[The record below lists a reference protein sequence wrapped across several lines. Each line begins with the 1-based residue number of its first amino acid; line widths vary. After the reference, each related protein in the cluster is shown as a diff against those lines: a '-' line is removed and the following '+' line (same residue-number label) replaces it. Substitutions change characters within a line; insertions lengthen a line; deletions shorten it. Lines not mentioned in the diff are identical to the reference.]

1 MKYFFQICFI
11 LCVNSFGITQSIL
24 SDPNLKVWLIA
35 DSCDSDA
42 SNRVSLCPD
51 LSGNDYDFFQN
62 SDSRKPT
69 LLNSDYFQNNKVLK
83 FDGANDLLANSLIDN
98 INNEDMM
105 VFILSS
111 GLPQGNVRSGLF
123 CVNGISNGLTM
134 ARSIGGNK
142 YFRVWVNLSAGLN
155 TGSQS
160 ASSTYSPRILSFKR
174 EVGVNSKIY
183 LNGIQKGS
191 NSSSVYNGS
200 FTNGTAR
207 IGYAPNYQYFK
218 GSIAEII
225 IYNRI
230 LSESEQ
236 QEVEQYLMDKYAPS
250 IDFGEDLAINYG
262 FCDTVLTS
270 PNFYNNYLWNTG
282 STDPSISI
290 DSPGEYWLEVTDI
303 FDRVSRDTIVV
314 TMPLRDS
321 LILDNE
327 FSCFNEPLSINA
339 FIPQG
344 NYIFE
349 SWSDGNTNPSRLLTQ
364 NETLSYTIS
373 DSLGCNWSSNDA
385 TMTIDNALEN
395 IGLGVDTS
403 LCVGNSIQLEQSSP
417 TITDYL
423 WNTGNISSN
432 QVVDTSGI
440 YILDVSNINGC
451 QNSDTIE
458 VTVIGTA
465 PSLSYS
471 IVNEI
476 CQESEFNFS
485 ESSTV
490 PPGNNI
496 VEVIWNFGEV
506 DSIYTSSGTQSYADS
521 GIYIGFLEVSTL
533 EGCSSK
539 ENFVVEVFP
548 KPIISF
554 ETTNYCPYEE
564 IGFTPSNNYAVP
576 LNSFNWNFDQNGN
589 TSTEHFPSYSFGL
602 MGNYDVELV
611 AIDSNNCIDTVVQS
625 VYVQP
630 APIADISIVNPCELN
645 ALEISDNSSITDT
658 FSIVTYAWNYGD
670 NTSAI
675 NPTEEKSFEEYGA
688 YTVQLVLSANNG
700 CVDSTEQNITV
711 HPNPILNYEVGPAC
725 MNTWTNLSDLSEI
738 PLGSLS
744 ETNWFINLQFQ
755 DNQTNT
761 AFQFP
766 TKGIQLISLQ
776 STSDQGCVRDTS
788 FTVDVAEELSA
799 EFTVTPNTLITETP
813 MLFTNQSLNI
823 DSSYWDFGN
832 GNGLEYNINDLNEVT
847 YESNLNG
854 SIINVMLIVNN
865 QLGCRDTSVQTFT
878 IKEAFYDLAIE
889 TIFVQDIDGYL
900 TVGAEIQNLGSIPLE
915 NADLFLKTPEN
926 GSIQESWTGSIVQD
940 GSEIYIFNAHPTS
953 FISSQ
958 DETERYV
965 CVEGIG
971 VNPLGSPDV
980 NPNNNTTCKNIE
992 STGLIV
998 LPIYPNPTEDDIT
1011 ISIVLTETSILNIEL
1026 VDQSGRLIY
1035 NQNNPESLEP
1045 GIHKV
1050 QLPFSQLNKG
1060 IYYVRVSDDA
1070 TTLLE
1075 KIVRF

>member
-1 MKYFFQICFI
+1 MKLFLYVLFI
-11 LCVNSFGITQSIL
+11 TYSINGFSQSIL
-24 SDPNLKVWLIA
+24 NDPSLKIWLRA
-35 DSCDSDA
+35 DSVTEDI
-42 SNRVSLCPD
+42 NGKVSLLHD
-51 LSGNDYDFFQN
+51 LSGNNIDFI
-62 SDSRKPT
+62 
-69 LLNSDYFQNNKVLK
+69 QNNLNRQPYKSNSFQFANNPVLD
-83 FDGANDLLANSLIDN
+83 FDGTDDFLFNNLIDS
-98 INNEDMM
+98 IHIQDLTI
-105 VFILSS
+105 FIVSS
-111 GLPQGNVRSGLF
+111 GLSQQGTRSGLF
-123 CVNGISNGLTM
+123 CVRNLTSGLFLTRNITNNQRF
-134 ARSIGGNK
+134 AVWKGGNIK
-142 YFRVWVNLSAGLN
+142 HTGTGSVPN
-155 TGSQS
+155 TGYLPNIFSFNRNIS
-160 ASSTYSPRILSFKR
+160 VVSKLYINGDLKSSSSTSTYNSVFAN
-174 EVGVNSKIY
+174 GV
-183 LNGIQKGS
+183 
-191 NSSSVYNGS
+191 
-200 FTNGTAR
+200 AR
-207 IGYAPNYQYFK
+207 IGYATPYNYFK

-225 IYNRI
+225 IFKRS
-230 LSESEQ
+230 LSNIEQ
-236 QEVEQYLMDKYAPS
+236 QEVELYLMDKYAPPANL
-250 IDFGEDLAINYG
+250 GEDLVIDYG
-262 FCDTVLTS
+262 FCDTSLTS
-270 PNFYNNYLWNTG
+270 PNFYKEYLWNTG
-282 STDPSISI
+282 STDSSIVV
-290 DSPGEYWLEVTDI
+290 DNPGLYWLETIDV
-303 FDRVSRDTIVV
+303 FDRVSRDTIIV

-344 NYIFE
+344 NYPFI
-349 SWSDGNTNPSRLLTQ
+349 SWSDGNTNPTRILYQ
-364 NETLSYTIS
+364 NETLSYTVS

-385 TMTIDNALEN
+385 TMTIDNSLEN

-403 LCVGNSIQLEQSSP
+403 LCVGNSIQLEQSSS

-432 QVVDTSGI
+432 QVVDTSGT
-440 YILDVSNINGC
+440 YILDVINDNGC
-451 QNSDTIE
+451 ENSDTIE

-471 IVNEI
+471 IANEI
-476 CQESEFNFS
+476 CQGSLLNFT

-490 PPGNNI
+490 PPGNTI
-496 VEVIWNFGEV
+496 DQVVWNFGEV
-506 DSIYTSSGTQSYADS
+506 DSIYSSSGTQSYADS

-554 ETTNYCPYEE
+554 VTTNYCPYEE

-589 TSTEHFPSYSFGL
+589 TSTEHFPSYSYGL
-602 MGNYDVELV
+602 TGNYDVELV
-611 AIDSNNCIDTVVQS
+611 AIDSNSCIDTVVQS

-630 APIADISIVNPCELN
+630 APFADISIVNPCELN

-658 FSIVTYAWNYGD
+658 FSIVTYTWNYGD
-670 NTSAI
+670 NSSAI

-688 YTVQLVLSANNG
+688 YTVQLVLTANNG

-738 PLGSLS
+738 PIGSLS
-744 ETNWFINLQFQ
+744 ESNWLINLQFS

-766 TKGIQLISLQ
+766 TKGIQLIALQ

-823 DSSYWDFGN
+823 DSAYWDFGN
-832 GNGLEYNINDLNEVT
+832 GNGLEYNINNLNEVT

-854 SIINVMLIVNN
+854 SSIDVMLIVNN

-889 TIFVQDIDGYL
+889 TIFVQDINGYL

-926 GSIQESWTGSIVQD
+926 GSIQESWTGSIAQD
-940 GSEIYIFNAHPTS
+940 ASEIYIFNAHPTS
-953 FISSQ
+953 YISSQ
-958 DETERYV
+958 DETDRYV

-971 VNPLGSPDV
+971 VNSLGSPDV

-992 STGLIV
+992 STGLIL

-1011 ISIVLTETSILNIEL
+1011 ISILLTESSILNIEL

-1045 GIHKV
+1045 GIHKI

-1075 KIVRF
+1075 KIVRL

>member
-1 MKYFFQICFI
+1 MKLFLFLFLSSCSFAQIPLNDLI
-11 LCVNSFGITQSIL
+11 LWV
-24 SDPNLKVWLIA
+24 KA
-35 DSCDSDA
+35 DSAVTYSLD
-42 SNRVSLCPD
+42 NRVSEWA
-51 LSGNDYDFFQN
+51 SSN
-62 SDSRKPT
+62 SNHNLVQS
-69 LLNSDYFQNNKVLK
+69 SHNNKPIYLENVQEINEKPSIQFNGGNWLSVDFLSQYEQPNTFFIFYNNRRTGNTIQGI
-83 FDGANDLLANSLIDN
+83 FDGIQNGKRNTLSWASGIRAIAGNSSMNSLAYSKSQPYSYI
-98 INNEDMM
+98 INTI
-105 VFILSS
+105 V
-111 GLPQGNVRSGLF
+111 
-123 CVNGISNGLTM
+123 
-134 ARSIGGNK
+134 
-142 YFRVWVNLSAGLN
+142 YN
-155 TGSQS
+155 TNS
-160 ASSTYSPRILSFKR
+160 
-174 EVGVNSKIY
+174 SKIY
-183 LNGIQKGS
+183 ENGHLKKA
-191 NSSSVYNGS
+191 SSVDSNPLGG
-200 FTNGTAR
+200 FQIGRRTAVNTR
-207 IGYAPNYQYFK
+207 YFIGDF
-218 GSIAEII
+218 AEVI

-230 LSESEQ
+230 LSETEQ
-236 QEVEQYLMDKYAPS
+236 QEVEQYLMDKYAPPVNLGS
-250 IDFGEDLAINYG
+250 DLTINYG
-262 FCDTVLTS
+262 FCDTALTVTNYYTS
-270 PNFYNNYLWNTG
+270 YLWNTG
-282 STDPSISI
+282 STDTSIII
-290 DSPGEYWLEVTDI
+290 DSPGEYWLEAVDI
-303 FDRVSRDTIVV
+303 FNRTSRDSIIVS
-314 TMPLRDS
+314 MPLRDS
-321 LILDNE
+321 LILVNE
-327 FSCFNEPLSINA
+327 FPCFNEPLSINA

-344 NYIFE
+344 NYQFE
-349 SWSDGNTNPSRLLTQ
+349 SWSDGNSNPSRLVTQ
-364 NETLSYTIS
+364 NETLSYTVS
-373 DSLGCNWSSNDA
+373 DSLGCTWTSNDA
-385 TMTIDNALEN
+385 TMSIDNSLEN
-395 IGLGVDTS
+395 ISLGVDTS
-403 LCVGNSIQLEQSSP
+403 LCVGNSIQLEQSSS

-423 WNTGNISSN
+423 WNTGNINSN
-432 QVVDTSGI
+432 QVVDTSGT
-440 YILDVSNINGC
+440 YILDVINDNGC
-451 QNSDTIE
+451 ENSDTIE

-465 PSLSYS
+465 PSLSFS
-471 IVNEI
+471 IENEI
-476 CQESEFNFS
+476 CQGSPLNFT

-496 VEVIWNFGEV
+496 SQVIWNFGEA
-506 DSIYTSSGTQSYADS
+506 DSLFVNSGSMVYSDS
-521 GIYIGFLEVSTL
+521 GIYTGFLEVSTL
-533 EGCSSK
+533 EGCTSK
-539 ENFVVEVFP
+539 ENFVIEVFP

-564 IGFTPSNNYAVP
+564 IVFAPSNNYNVP
-576 LNSFNWNFDQNGN
+576 LSSFSWNFDQDGN
-589 TSTEHFPSYSFGL
+589 TSIEGSPTYSYGL
-602 MGNYDVELV
+602 TGNYDVELV

-630 APIADISIVNPCELN
+630 APVTDISIVNPCEQN

-688 YTVQLVLSANNG
+688 YTVQLVLTADNG

-744 ETNWFINLQFQ
+744 ESNWLINLQFS

-761 AFQFP
+761 AFKFP
-766 TKGIQLISLQ
+766 TKGIQLIALQ

-788 FTVDVAEELSA
+788 FTIDVAAELSA

-832 GNGLEYNINDLNEVT
+832 GNGLEYNTNNLNEVT
-847 YESNLNG
+847 YDSNLNG
-854 SIINVMLIVNN
+854 SSIDVMLIVNN

-889 TIFVQDIDGYL
+889 TIFVQDINGYL

-926 GSIQESWTGSIVQD
+926 GSIQESWTGSIAQD
-940 GSEIYIFNAHPTS
+940 ASEIYIFNAHPTS
-953 FISSQ
+953 YISSQ
-958 DETERYV
+958 DETDRYV

-971 VNPLGSPDV
+971 VNSLGSPDV

-1011 ISIVLTETSILNIEL
+1011 ISILLTESSVLNIEL

-1035 NQNNPESLEP
+1035 SQNNPEGLEP
-1045 GIHKV
+1045 GIHNI

-1075 KIVRF
+1075 KIVRL

>member
-1 MKYFFQICFI
+1 MKRFLFFGFLLIFTI
-11 LCVNSFGITQSIL
+11 VDAQSIL
-24 SDPNLKVWLIA
+24 TDPDLKIWLIA
-35 DSCDSDA
+35 DSADADSNGRVSNWPDA
-42 SNRVSLCPD
+42 SGNNHDFYQNTISQQPIRSSSYYFSGHSVLNFDGSNDYILNNLINDIHTED
-51 LSGNDYDFFQN
+51 LS
-62 SDSRKPT
+62 
-69 LLNSDYFQNNKVLK
+69 
-83 FDGANDLLANSLIDN
+83 
-98 INNEDMM
+98 
-105 VFILSS
+105 VFIFSS
-111 GLPQGNVRSGLF
+111 GLNNSGNFSGLF
-123 CVNGISNGLTM
+123 CVNKINNGMLLT
-134 ARSIGGNK
+134 RSIGSSSNFRAWVKLQNKTTGNGS
-142 YFRVWVNLSAGLN
+142 VPQ
-155 TGSQS
+155 TGYLPNIFGFTRDVAN
-160 ASSTYSPRILSFKR
+160 ASFL
-174 EVGVNSKIY
+174 Y
-183 LNGIQKGS
+183 LNGILKNSTS
-191 NSSSVYNGS
+191 NSTFNSI
-200 FTNGTAR
+200 FTNGIAR
-207 IGYAPNYQYFK
+207 IGYAIGYNYFK

-225 IYNRI
+225 IFKKVLN
-230 LSESEQ
+230 ESEQ
-236 QEVEQYLMDKYAPS
+236 QEVELYLMDKYAPPVNLGS
-250 IDFGEDLAINYG
+250 DLVIDYG
-262 FCDTVLTS
+262 FCDTSLTA
-270 PNFYNNYLWNTG
+270 PNFYKEYLWNTG
-282 STDPSISI
+282 STDSSIVV
-290 DSPGEYWLEVTDI
+290 DNPGLYWLETIDV
-303 FDRVSRDTIVV
+303 FDRVSRDTIIV

-344 NYIFE
+344 NYIFD

-364 NETLSYTIS
+364 NETLSYTVS

-385 TMTIDNALEN
+385 TMTIDNSLEN
-395 IGLGVDTS
+395 VGLGVDTS
-403 LCVGNSIQLEQSSP
+403 LCVGNSIQLEHSSS

-423 WNTGNISSN
+423 WNTGSSSSN
-432 QVVDTSGI
+432 LVVDTSGT

-496 VEVIWNFGEV
+496 AEVIWNFGEV

-576 LNSFNWNFDQNGN
+576 LNSFSWNFDQNGN

-602 MGNYDVELV
+602 TGNYDVELV

-630 APIADISIVNPCELN
+630 APVADISIVNPCELN
-645 ALEISDNSSITDT
+645 ALEILDNSSITDT

-688 YTVQLVLSANNG
+688 YTVQLVLTANNE
-700 CVDSTEQNITV
+700 CMDSTEQNITV

-744 ETNWFINLQFQ
+744 ETNWLINLQFQ

-761 AFQFP
+761 AFKFP

-776 STSDQGCVRDTS
+776 STSDLGCVRDTS

-799 EFTVTPNTLITETP
+799 EYTVIPNTLITETP

-823 DSSYWDFGN
+823 DSAYWDFGN
-832 GNGLEYNINDLNEVT
+832 GNGLEYNTNELNEIT

-854 SIINVMLIVNN
+854 SSIDVMLIVNN
-865 QLGCRDTSVQTFT
+865 QMGCRDTSVQTFT
-878 IKEAFYDLAIE
+878 VKEAFYDLTIE
-889 TIFVQDIDGYL
+889 TIFVQDINGYL

-926 GSIQESWTGSIVQD
+926 GSIQESWTGSIAQD
-940 GSEIYIFNAHPTS
+940 ASEIYIFNAHPTS
-953 FISSQ
+953 YISSQ

>member
-1 MKYFFQICFI
+1 M
-11 LCVNSFGITQSIL
+11 
-24 SDPNLKVWLIA
+24 
-35 DSCDSDA
+35 
-42 SNRVSLCPD
+42 
-51 LSGNDYDFFQN
+51 
-62 SDSRKPT
+62 
-69 LLNSDYFQNNKVLK
+69 
-83 FDGANDLLANSLIDN
+83 
-98 INNEDMM
+98 
-105 VFILSS
+105 
-111 GLPQGNVRSGLF
+111 
-123 CVNGISNGLTM
+123 
-134 ARSIGGNK
+134 
-142 YFRVWVNLSAGLN
+142 
-155 TGSQS
+155 
-160 ASSTYSPRILSFKR
+160 
-174 EVGVNSKIY
+174 
-183 LNGIQKGS
+183 
-191 NSSSVYNGS
+191 
-200 FTNGTAR
+200 
-207 IGYAPNYQYFK
+207 
-218 GSIAEII
+218 
-225 IYNRI
+225 
-230 LSESEQ
+230 
-236 QEVEQYLMDKYAPS
+236 
-250 IDFGEDLAINYG
+250 
-262 FCDTVLTS
+262 
-270 PNFYNNYLWNTG
+270 
-282 STDPSISI
+282 
-290 DSPGEYWLEVTDI
+290 
-303 FDRVSRDTIVV
+303 
-314 TMPLRDS
+314 
-321 LILDNE
+321 
-327 FSCFNEPLSINA
+327 
-339 FIPQG
+339 
-344 NYIFE
+344 
-349 SWSDGNTNPSRLLTQ
+349 
-364 NETLSYTIS
+364 
-373 DSLGCNWSSNDA
+373 
-385 TMTIDNALEN
+385 
-395 IGLGVDTS
+395 
-403 LCVGNSIQLEQSSP
+403 
-417 TITDYL
+417 
-423 WNTGNISSN
+423 
-432 QVVDTSGI
+432 
-440 YILDVSNINGC
+440 
-451 QNSDTIE
+451 
-458 VTVIGTA
+458 
-465 PSLSYS
+465 
-471 IVNEI
+471 
-476 CQESEFNFS
+476 
-485 ESSTV
+485 
-490 PPGNNI
+490 PPGNTI
-496 VEVIWNFGEV
+496 DQVVWNFGEV
-506 DSIYTSSGTQSYADS
+506 DSIYSSSGTQSYADS

-576 LNSFNWNFDQNGN
+576 LNSFSWNFDQNGN
-589 TSTEHFPSYSFGL
+589 TSTEHFPSYSYGL
-602 MGNYDVELV
+602 TGNYDVELV
-611 AIDSNNCIDTVVQS
+611 AIDSNSCIDTVVQS

-630 APIADISIVNPCELN
+630 APFADISIVNPCELN

-688 YTVQLVLSANNG
+688 YTVQLVLTANNG

-744 ETNWFINLQFQ
+744 ESNWLINLQFS

-766 TKGIQLISLQ
+766 TKGIQLIALQ

-823 DSSYWDFGN
+823 DSAYWDFGN
-832 GNGLEYNINDLNEVT
+832 GNGLEYNINNLNEVT

-854 SIINVMLIVNN
+854 SSIDVMLIVNN

-889 TIFVQDIDGYL
+889 TIFVQDINGYL

-926 GSIQESWTGSIVQD
+926 GSIQESWTGSIAQD
-940 GSEIYIFNAHPTS
+940 ASEIYIFNAHPTS
-953 FISSQ
+953 YISSQ
-958 DETERYV
+958 DETDRYV

-971 VNPLGSPDV
+971 VNSLGSPDV

-992 STGLIV
+992 STGLIL

-1011 ISIVLTETSILNIEL
+1011 ISILLTESSILNIEL

-1045 GIHKV
+1045 GIHKI

-1075 KIVRF
+1075 KIVRL

>member
-1 MKYFFQICFI
+1 MNVISQFNPQNIDSLKLWINASNVNIGSDGKIDTLYDMSGNNNHAHQI
-11 LCVNSFGITQSIL
+11 NSSKRPVIGLPQYSLNGHFGIDFDGDNDFFDLPLGSFPNQNYTLFAVVKPYTSDGPRTIISRAYVSADFLMRFNNQDFESYVNTNSQSIENVYSTEQNTFLVFSNYNNTTRNLQVNQSMASEISQSGLINYNTINRPALGSLKRSNGATAHHFNGQIIEIILYAKSL
-24 SDPNLKVWLIA
+24 S
-35 DSCDSDA
+35 
-42 SNRVSLCPD
+42 
-51 LSGNDYDFFQN
+51 QN
-62 SDSRKPT
+62 ET
-69 LLNSDYFQNNKVLK
+69 INVSDYF
-83 FDGANDLLANSLIDN
+83 
-98 INNEDMM
+98 
-105 VFILSS
+105 
-111 GLPQGNVRSGLF
+111 
-123 CVNGISNGLTM
+123 
-134 ARSIGGNK
+134 
-142 YFRVWVNLSAGLN
+142 
-155 TGSQS
+155 
-160 ASSTYSPRILSFKR
+160 
-174 EVGVNSKIY
+174 
-183 LNGIQKGS
+183 
-191 NSSSVYNGS
+191 
-200 FTNGTAR
+200 
-207 IGYAPNYQYFK
+207 YQ
-218 GSIAEII
+218 
-225 IYNRI
+225 
-230 LSESEQ
+230 
-236 QEVEQYLMDKYAPS
+236 KYAPPVNFS
-250 IDFGEDLAINYG
+250 SDINISYG
-262 FCDTVLTS
+262 FCDTTLSS
-270 PNFYNNYLWNTG
+270 PNYYTSYLWSNG
-282 STDPSISI
+282 STDSTTII
-290 DSPGEYWLEVTDI
+290 NEPGEYWLEGVDI
-303 FDRVSRDTIVV
+303 FGRITRDTIEVIRPPYDDIQLQNQIV
-314 TMPLRDS
+314 
-321 LILDNE
+321 
-327 FSCFNEPLSINA
+327 CFNQLVTITANTPT
-339 FIPQG
+339 G
-344 NYIFE
+344 NYSFVQ
-349 SWSDGNTNPSRLLTQ
+349 WSDGTTNPTRILNQ
-364 NETLSYTIS
+364 NESIS
-373 DSLGCNWSSNDA
+373 FTVIDSLGCTGSSNTA
-385 TMTIDNALEN
+385 VVSIDNSLEF
-395 IGLGVDTS
+395 ISLGMDTS
-403 LCVGNSIQLEQSSP
+403 LCSGNSIQLIQDTSVISNW
-417 TITDYL
+417 L
-423 WNTGNISSN
+423 WNTQDTTSNIT
-432 QVVDTSGI
+432 VDTSGV
-440 YILDVSNINGC
+440 YILNITNDNGC

-471 IVNEI
+471 IENDI
-476 CQESEFNFS
+476 CQGSQLLFN

-490 PPGNNI
+490 PPGNTI
-496 VEVIWNFGEV
+496 TDVIWNFGEL
-506 DSIYTSSGTQSYADS
+506 DSVFTSAGTQVYLDS

-564 IGFTPSNNYAVP
+564 IGFTPSNNYNVP
-576 LNSFNWNFDQNGN
+576 LSSFNWNFDQDGN
-589 TSTEHFPSYSFGL
+589 TSTEGFPSYSYGL
-602 MGNYDVELV
+602 TGNYDVELV
-611 AIDSNNCIDTVVQS
+611 AIDSNSCIDTVVQS

-630 APIADISIVNPCELN
+630 APIADISIVNPCEVN

-688 YTVQLVLSANNG
+688 YTVQLVLTADNG

-744 ETNWFINLQFQ
+744 ESNWLINLQFS

-761 AFQFP
+761 AFKFP
-766 TKGIQLISLQ
+766 TKGIQLIALQ

-788 FTVDVAEELSA
+788 FTIDVAAELSA
-799 EFTVTPNTLITETP
+799 EFTVSPNTLITETP

-832 GNGLEYNINDLNEVT
+832 GNGLEYNINNLNEVT
-847 YESNLNG
+847 YDSNLNG
-854 SIINVMLIVNN
+854 SSIDVMLIVNN

-889 TIFVQDIDGYL
+889 TIFVQDINGYL

-926 GSIQESWTGSIVQD
+926 GSIQESWTGSIAQD
-940 GSEIYIFNAHPTS
+940 ASEIYIFNAHPTS
-953 FISSQ
+953 YISSQ
-958 DETERYV
+958 DETDRYV

-971 VNPLGSPDV
+971 VNSLGSPDV

-1011 ISIVLTETSILNIEL
+1011 ISIVLTESSVLNIEL

-1035 NQNNPESLEP
+1035 SQNNPEGLEP
-1045 GIHKV
+1045 GIHNI

-1075 KIVRF
+1075 KIVRL

>member
-1 MKYFFQICFI
+1 MKTFKFLLFLSLVFNFI
-11 LCVNSFGITQSIL
+11 ELRAQL
-24 SDPNLKVWLIA
+24 
-35 DSCDSDA
+35 
-42 SNRVSLCPD
+42 
-51 LSGNDYDFFQN
+51 FQN
-62 SDSRKPT
+62 SIVAQYTADSINIINNGVDVIYDISGSNQDLTQTTIGRRPSPNIDNFRINNF
-69 LLNSDYFQNNKVLK
+69 NSLY
-83 FDGANDLLANSLIDN
+83 FDGIDDRLTTTFSN
-98 INNEDMM
+98 T
-105 VFILSS
+105 
-111 GLPQGNVRSGLF
+111 LPQGFTIFIILNSPISRSQTLF
-123 CVNGISNGLTM
+123 DQITSPYCFLYYQQNSSKFIQNSGVSQYSNATNGQFDFTVFEVQFNNQNSIVKKNKNPLIQGSSGNNSLSGISL
-134 ARSIGGNK
+134 
-142 YFRVWVNLSAGLN
+142 
-155 TGSQS
+155 
-160 ASSTYSPRILSFKR
+160 ASSANGGSP
-174 EVGVNSKIY
+174 Y
-183 LNGIQKGS
+183 LGEFVELI
-191 NSSSVYNGS
+191 VYNQNFSVAEGD
-200 FTNGTAR
+200 
-207 IGYAPNYQYFK
+207 
-218 GSIAEII
+218 SITDF
-225 IYNRI
+225 
-230 LSESEQ
+230 
-236 QEVEQYLMDKYAPS
+236 LMDKYAPAV
-250 IDFGEDLAINYG
+250 DLGPDISMSYG
-262 FCDTVLTS
+262 FCDTILSTPNYYTS
-270 PNFYNNYLWNTG
+270 YLWSTG
-282 STDPSISI
+282 SI
-290 DSPGEYWLEVTDI
+290 DSSIVINDPGLYWLEGIDI
-303 FDRVSRDTIVV
+303 FGRTSRDTI
-314 TMPLRDS
+314 
-321 LILDNE
+321 LIERPPFDELDIQNQLV
-327 FSCFNEPLSINA
+327 CFNRPDTITANIPL
-339 FIPQG
+339 G
-344 NYIFE
+344 NYTFDQ
-349 SWSDGNTNPSRLLTQ
+349 WSDGNTNIMRILTES
-364 NETLSYTIS
+364 ETIFYSVL
-373 DSLGCNWSSNDA
+373 DSLGCIRTSNTANISIDSS
-385 TMTIDNALEN
+385 LEN
-395 IGLGVDTS
+395 ISLGVDTS
-403 LCVGNSIQLEQSSP
+403 LCVGNSVQLVQSSP

-423 WNTGNISSN
+423 WNTGNITSN

-440 YILDVSNINGC
+440 YILDVINDNGC
-451 QNSDTIE
+451 ENADTIE

-465 PSLSYS
+465 PALSYS
-471 IVNEI
+471 IENEI
-476 CQESEFNFS
+476 CQGSEFNFS

-496 VEVIWNFGEV
+496 SEVVWNFGEL
-506 DSIYTSSGTQSYADS
+506 DSVFLSMGTQVYLDS

-576 LNSFNWNFDQNGN
+576 LNSFSWNFDQNGN
-589 TSTEHFPSYSFGL
+589 TSTEHFPSYSYGL
-602 MGNYDVELV
+602 TGNYDVELV
-611 AIDSNNCIDTVVQS
+611 AIDSNSCIDTVVQS

-630 APIADISIVNPCELN
+630 APFADISIVNPCELN

-688 YTVQLVLSANNG
+688 YTVQLVLTADNG

-744 ETNWFINLQFQ
+744 ESNWLINLQFS

-761 AFQFP
+761 AFKFP
-766 TKGIQLISLQ
+766 TKGIQLIALQ

-788 FTVDVAEELSA
+788 FTIDVAEELSA

-832 GNGLEYNINDLNEVT
+832 GNGLEYNINNLNEVT
-847 YESNLNG
+847 YESGLNG
-854 SIINVMLIVNN
+854 SSIDVMLIVNN

-889 TIFVQDIDGYL
+889 TIFVQDINGYL

-926 GSIQESWTGSIVQD
+926 GSIQESWTGSIAQD
-940 GSEIYIFNAHPTS
+940 ASEIYIFNAHPTS
-953 FISSQ
+953 YISSQ
-958 DETERYV
+958 DETDRYV

-971 VNPLGSPDV
+971 VNSLGSPDV

-1011 ISIVLTETSILNIEL
+1011 ISILLTESSVLNIEL

-1035 NQNNPESLEP
+1035 SQNNPEGLEP
-1045 GIHKV
+1045 GIHNI

-1075 KIVRF
+1075 KIVRL